1 MLKRTYGFS
10 HSKRREKRAVWIL
23 VPLALIAGLAV
34 PIQFAANARMGQAAG
49 GPVTGATI
57 SFFLG
62 TAVLLLVVVGIL
74 LVGRGE
80 SPTVPSATEIP
91 WWAWAGGF
99 LGAFYVSMSIIL
111 TPRLGASTTIGFIIG
126 GQMIASIVLDHFG
139 LLNLPTSPASL
150 PKLGGAALVIIGAII
165 VLSSRQG

>member
-1 MLKRTYGFS
+1 V
-10 HSKRREKRAVWIL
+10 KRREMRIMWIL
-23 VPLALIAGLAV
+23 VVVALIAGVAV
-34 PIQFAANARMGQAAG
+34 PMQFAANARMSEAAG

-57 SFFLG
+57 SFFIG
-62 TAVLLLVVVGIL
+62 TAALLLVIIGIL

-80 SPTVPSATEIP
+80 SPTVSGTTEVP

-99 LGAFYVSMSIIL
+99 LGAFYVTMSIVL
-111 TPRLGASTTIGFIIG
+111 TPRLGASPTIGFIVG

-139 LLNLPTSPASL
+139 FLHLPTSPATF
-150 PKLGGAALVIIGAII
+150 PKLGGAVLVIIGAII

>member
-1 MLKRTYGFS
+1 M
-10 HSKRREKRAVWIL
+10 WIL
-23 VPLALIAGLAV
+23 VPLALIAGVAV

-49 GPVTGATI
+49 GPVTGAMI
-57 SFFLG
+57 SFFIG
-62 TAVLLLVVVGIL
+62 TAVLLLIVAGFL

-80 SPTVPSATEIP
+80 SPTVPSATAVP

-111 TPRLGASTTIGFIIG
+111 TPRLGASPTIGFIIG
-126 GQMIASIVLDHFG
+126 GQMIASIFLDHFG

-150 PKLGGAALVIIGAII
+150 PKLSGAALVVIGAVI